1 MGRSCLH
8 GTGSSLERSQ
18 NVRLGQKLVGLFLIM
33 ALIVF
38 VTGVFGIWSLN
49 EVGTKVQQVI
59 KNRAT
64 QEKQVVLMKTT
75 LNECRV
81 HLLEAALVRSQ
92 LDDFEASKADY
103 EAKRDRFKS
112 YCDLIITGNTK
123 MGLPASPK
131 GSPLELRVQAI
142 LKEFDAF
149 TETADRLLKHKEHLL
164 KQVRPGA
171 ATAAMQDDELNRLT
185 RTELPEMN
193 DMVMVAV
200 DDLLVTV
207 TGLMNQANKDADSIE
222 KKATFTFIAVII
234 CGILLAFV
242 LGTFATRGIVGRVK
256 QMGLALA
263 KGADGDLTI
272 QVDVDSTDE
281 LGQLGRDFNAM
292 VEKLAAMVSNVN
304 RSIAE
309 LSHVARNFKDI
320 AKRGVNAAEVQ
331 ADGVLQTSSAI
342 LQINSS
348 ISGVAQ
354 AMDSLSLSASE
365 SSSSTMELVASIE
378 EVALNVET
386 LSKSVEE
393 VSSSITEMT
402 ASIRQIDSSIA
413 SLVEASMTTATSVI
427 TMDSSIK
434 QIEQNA
440 AANARISS
448 EVLKDAEVG
457 KASVDAT
464 IAGINEIKRSSVTTS
479 EVVNS
484 LSEKATDIGVI
495 LSVIDEVAEQTNL
508 LALNAAIIAAQAGEH
523 GRSFGVVAEEIKDL
537 AERTSSSTRE
547 ISQVIDGVQQ
557 EVRRAVESISQ
568 AQVSIAE
575 GEKLSQ
581 KSGEALN
588 KIVEGITV
596 ASSQMDEIA
605 RASENQANES
615 QLIRRAMDRVAEMIN
630 QIARATSE
638 QGRGTDLIMTAVEKM
653 KELNAQVRNSTRE
666 QTKVGNFIG
675 KSTEN
680 ITSMIRKIKLACDEQ
695 NRGSGLI
702 VHAVSG
708 IQQSTETNLEANKM
722 TEEAVKRLTHQT
734 ELIQSAL
741 LNFTIKGDEESVK
754 GVASSA
760 RPQ

>member
-1 MGRSCLH
+1 M
-8 GTGSSLERSQ
+8 
-18 NVRLGQKLVGLFLIM
+18 RLGQKLVGLFLVM

-81 HLLEAALVRSQ
+81 HLLEAALVRAQ
-92 LDDFEASKADY
+92 LDDFDASKGDY

-112 YCDLIITGNTK
+112 YCDLIIKGNTK

-149 TETADRLLKHKEHLL
+149 ELTANRLLEHKERLL
-164 KQVRPGA
+164 KQVKPGTL
-171 ATAAMQDDELNRLT
+171 TALHDDELNRLT
-185 RTELPEMN
+185 RTELPEMS
-193 DMVMVAV
+193 DTVMVAV

-207 TGLMNQANKDADSIE
+207 MGLMNQANKDADSIE
-222 KKATFTFIAVII
+222 KKATITFIAVII
-234 CGILLAFV
+234 SGILLAFV
-242 LGTFATRGIVGRVK
+242 LGTFATKGIVGRVK
-256 QMGLALA
+256 QMGSALA
-263 KGADGDLTI
+263 KGADGDLTV

-281 LGQLGRDFNAM
+281 LGQLGRDFNSM
-292 VEKLAAMVSNVN
+292 VEKLAAMVNNVN
-304 RSIAE
+304 RSITE
-309 LSHVARNFKDI
+309 LSQVAKNFKEI
-320 AKRGVNAAEVQ
+320 TKRGVNAAEVQ

-342 LQINSS
+342 LEINSS
-348 ISGVAQ
+348 INGVAQ

-448 EVLKDAEVG
+448 EVLKDAEIG

-464 IAGINEIKRSSVTTS
+464 IAGINEIKRSSVITS
-479 EVVNS
+479 EVVNA

-523 GRSFGVVAEEIKDL
+523 GKSFGVVAEEIKDL

-557 EVRRAVESISQ
+557 EVRRAVESIDQ
-568 AQVSIAE
+568 AKGSIAE

-581 KSGEALN
+581 KSGEVLN

-596 ASSQMDEIA
+596 ASTQMDEIA

-638 QGRGTDLIMTAVEKM
+638 QGRGSDLIMTAVEKM

-708 IQQSTETNLEANKM
+708 IQQSTEINLEANKM

-741 LNFTIKGDEESVK
+741 HNFTIKEGVDKDSV
-754 GVASSA
+754 S
-760 RPQ
+760 